1 MNKIKELKQNGWIYR
16 EINQGTN
23 IFFEIIAPEQVELPN
38 TLYKLFTLNENS
50 VDSLL
55 NNYLFGCHPS
65 QFNDLFDCHQNLV
78 VQDDEDHR
86 KVLLEY
92 IKAVCVPGSLDGL
105 NEEEM
110 NRRVIEGGH
119 HLAYNTFGISCF
131 TSDPNNVLM
140 WAYYGN
146 NAGFMIEFD
155 ISLFPPNFQG
165 PFPINYQKKVISISL
180 KENGAPLSLLYQ
192 SNVKSKS
199 WEHEC
204 EWRYLLRA
212 IDGKPL
218 LPPGWYTLKSMEHHN
233 RKFSYPIE
241 CIKSITLGNR
251 FLIPSEIVEITSDNI
266 LKAKL
271 NSADDLKIKI
281 FDFCVNNQIKINYG
295 LPNNDLMTFDFRSSR
310 LEKKNE
316 LEYWIY

>member
-1 MNKIKELKQNGWIYR
+1 MDEIKELKQNGWIYR
-16 EINQGTN
+16 AIHLGTN
-23 IFFEIIAPEQVELPN
+23 VLYEITAPEQDELPN

-55 NNYLFGCHPS
+55 NTYLFGCHPS

-78 VQDDEDHR
+78 IQDDDNHN
-86 KVLLEY
+86 KYLLEY

-131 TSDPNNVLM
+131 TSNPNNVLM

-165 PFPINYQKKVISISL
+165 PFPINYQKKVIPISL
-180 KENGAPLSLLYQ
+180 KENGAPLALLYQ

-204 EWRYLLRA
+204 EWRYLLRT

-218 LPPGWYTLKSMEHHN
+218 LPTGWFTLESMEHHN
-233 RKFSYPIE
+233 RKFSYPIK
-241 CIKSITLGNR
+241 CIKSITFGNR
-251 FLIPSEIVEITSDNI
+251 FLVPSEIMEITSDNI
-266 LKAKL
+266 LKAKF
-271 NSADDLKIKI
+271 NKADDLKIKI
-281 FDFCVNNQIKINYG
+281 FDFCINNQIKINYG